1 MSPTYFYTAL
11 ITPLKEGK
19 IDFSA
24 FEEFFCFQQDQGV
37 ENFIVAG
44 TTGEGILLRSDEYH
58 ELLKKALSLRK
69 STKIFACL
77 SAVATEICVD
87 QARLAESLGVDGL
100 LIPTPTYVRAPKM
113 GVYQHV
119 EKIHDATQIPL
130 IVYNNP
136 ARTGF
141 EIDADLLRS
150 INLFPRVIGLKDS
163 VSDIKRIEGMSKLC
177 KELKIGYFCG
187 EDSVVRDFIKNE
199 AEGWISVIG
208 NLLPR
213 ESLELWKTK
222 DLGSLSAQKVFDAIE
237 TLKVP
242 FPNPVPIKYALH
254 LLRRMNPEVRLPLI
268 PLDEES
274 RSQLEKGL
282 IR

>member
-1 MSPTYFYTAL
+1 MSPTHFYTAL
-11 ITPLKEGK
+11 VTPLKEGK

-24 FEEFFCFQQDQGV
+24 FAEFFCFQQDQGV

-44 TTGEGILLRSDEYH
+44 TTGEGILLRPDEYQ

-69 STKIFACL
+69 NTKVFACL

-87 QARLAESLGVDGL
+87 QARVAEFLGVDGL
-100 LIPTPTYVRAPKM
+100 LIPMPAYVRAPKM
-113 GVYQHV
+113 GAYKHV

-136 ARTGF
+136 GRTGF

-150 INLFPRVIGLKDS
+150 INLLPRVAGLKDS
-163 VSDIKRIEGMSKLC
+163 VSDPSRIKEIAKLC
-177 KELKIGYFCG
+177 KELKIAYFCG
-187 EDSVVRDFIKNE
+187 EDLAVTDFIKND

-208 NLLPR
+208 NVFPL
-213 ESLELWKTK
+213 ESVEFWTTK
-222 DLGSLSAQKVFDAIE
+222 DLNCSSAKKVFDAIE

-242 FPNPVPIKYALH
+242 FSNPVPIKYALH
-254 LLRRMNPEVRLPLI
+254 LLRDMNPEVRLPLI
-268 PLDEES
+268 PLDRES
-274 RSQLEKGL
+274 KVTLEKGL
-282 IR
+282 IK